1 MSNQQSPPPDSSENV
16 PARRRRNPGQRGP
29 GHRANLT
36 RQVILA
42 AAADLDPAK
51 LTLQAVA
58 DSLGVDRKA
67 VTYHIS
73 KREELLALMGAEA
86 LAAQLEDLVLPKTDW
101 KAAVRVFAVGTRDA
115 LLRERTLGIYVTQVS
130 TWALMKPAEQLAE
143 ILLDA
148 GFGDDATGR
157 ALALITAVA
166 HESARAQLL
175 TDQFGEHPS
184 RVEILRVLDELPEGE
199 LPVLRRIL
207 PELRVLEAD
216 RLDFDLTILI
226 AGFEAWLAQHP

>member
-1 MSNQQSPPPDSSENV
+1 M
-16 PARRRRNPGQRGP
+16 
-29 GHRANLT
+29 
-36 RQVILA
+36 A
-42 AAADLDPAK
+42 AAADLDPEK

-86 LAAQLEDLVLPKTDW
+86 LAAQLEDLVLPKADW

-115 LLRERTLGIYVTQVS
+115 LLRERTLGIYVTEVS

-148 GFGDDATGR
+148 GFGDDAAGR

-175 TDQFGEHPS
+175 TDQFGEHPRES
-184 RVEILRVLDELPEGE
+184 RSYVSSTSCPKANSRFYDGSFPSFACWR
-199 LPVLRRIL
+199 PT
-207 PELRVLEAD
+207 AS
-216 RLDFDLTILI
+216 TST
-226 AGFEAWLAQHP
+226 